1 MQFKRLNWN
10 LSIADH
16 RRKTASMPYP
26 PNDRRTLSKEGKF
39 EKEYRKDNQQ
49 EQQSAVARK
58 GHLMKVISRPYTKY
72 TVFHKNG
79 DAILVVISLS
89 NLNRFLP
96 NIHQFNFFTG
106 ELSDKPLLIRL
117 LTNPPHLKYVTT
129 VHCNLSLIA
138 TLVCDCRSF
147 SNINVSQ
154 GTGSGKE
161 RVY

>member
-1 MQFKRLNWN
+1 
-10 LSIADH
+10 
-16 RRKTASMPYP
+16 
-26 PNDRRTLSKEGKF
+26 
-39 EKEYRKDNQQ
+39 
-49 EQQSAVARK
+49 
-58 GHLMKVISRPYTKY
+58 MKVISRPYTKY

-154 GTGSGKE
+154 GTGSGRE

>member
-39 EKEYRKDNQQ
+39 EKSTARIISKNSKARWREKVTSWKLSRVHI
-49 EQQSAVARK
+49 QSTPCSIK
-58 GHLMKVISRPYTKY
+58 TETPYSWWY
-72 TVFHKNG
+72 LCQ
-79 DAILVVISLS
+79 ILIDSCQIFT
-89 NLNRFLP
+89 NL
-96 NIHQFNFFTG
+96 IFFTG